1 MAEERPKKILIVD
14 DSEPIRNSLSALLE
28 AENYKTVVA
37 ENGKIGVDI
46 ARKEI
51 PHLILCDVQMPE
63 LDGYGVLAELRN
75 DPATA
80 AIPFVFLTGRA
91 ERDQIREGMN
101 LGADDYLT
109 KPFKREELIRA
120 VSARLARRAIIE
132 DHFAAEIRVA
142 EEKLNQLM
150 HYDALTGLP
159 NQMLLREKFGPIS
172 GNESNGNVMVFLI
185 GLDRF
190 KRINESLGFSF
201 GDILLKFVA
210 ERLVA
215 FSSGNYPLARFA
227 GDAFVILIPGL
238 QPEKIESVGKEMLE
252 AISRPFT
259 LEAHQLFLTASV
271 GVSTFP
277 KDGSDIDKLIKNAE
291 VALASAKRA
300 GGNCQQIYSVEQHA
314 FESRKHQLQ
323 SSFPLALENSEFE
336 VYYQPQINITSGMI
350 VGAEALVRWNHPQK
364 GFISPGEFIPIME
377 DSGWI
382 IPVGDWILRTSCKQ
396 AKIWHS
402 DGFPK
407 MRVSVN
413 LSPRQF
419 SQPNLAKR
427 LQEILDEAELSS
439 KFLEIEITE
448 SSIMQDTEATIRI
461 LNELRKTGVRIALDD
476 LGTGFSSLSYLRQ
489 FPVDSVKIDQS
500 FIRDVTNNS
509 KHAAIATGII
519 QMAKNMKL
527 KVVAEGV
534 ESFPELFFLYMH
546 QCEEIQG
553 YIFSRPI
560 PAKEFRKLLASGK
573 KLQIHRQ

>member
-1 MAEERPKKILIVD
+1 MAEGRSKKILIVD
-14 DSEPIRNSLSALLE
+14 DSELIRHSLSAVLE
-28 AENYKTVVA
+28 AENYEIVVA
-37 ENGKIGVDI
+37 ENGKIGVEI

-51 PHLILCDVQMPE
+51 PHLILCDVQMPA
-63 LDGYGVLAELRN
+63 LDGYGVLTELRN
-75 DPATA
+75 DPTTA
-80 AIPFVFLTGRA
+80 AIPFVFLTGRVD
-91 ERDQIREGMN
+91 RDQIREGMN

-109 KPFKREELIRA
+109 KPIKREELIYA
-120 VSARLARRAIIE
+120 VNARLARRAIIE

-142 EEKLNQLM
+142 EEKLNHLM
-150 HYDALTGLP
+150 HYDSLTGLP
-159 NQMLLREKFGPIS
+159 NQMLLREKF
-172 GNESNGNVMVFLI
+172 ESITRDDSNASVTVFLI

-190 KRINESLGFSF
+190 KRINETLGFSF

-215 FSSGNYPLARFA
+215 YSSGNYPVARIG
-227 GDAFVILIPGL
+227 GDQFVILIPGL
-238 QPEKIESVGKEMLE
+238 QPEKIESVSKEMSD
-252 AISRPFT
+252 AIARPFL
-259 LEAHQLFLTASV
+259 LEAHQVFLTASV

-277 KDGSDIDKLIKNAE
+277 QNGSEIDKLIKNAE
-291 VALASAKRA
+291 VALISTKRS
-300 GGNCQQIYSVEQHA
+300 GGNSQQMYSSEQHA
-314 FESRKHQLQ
+314 VESRKHQLQ
-323 SSFPLALENSEFE
+323 SAFPLALENSEFE

-382 IPVGDWILRTSCKQ
+382 IPVGDWILSTSCKQ

-402 DGFPK
+402 TGFPK
-407 MRVSVN
+407 MRISVN

-427 LQEILDEAELSS
+427 LQEILDEAKLSS
-439 KFLEIEITE
+439 KFLEVEITE
-448 SSIMQDTEATIRI
+448 SSIMQDTAATIQI
-461 LNELRKTGVRIALDD
+461 LNELKATGVRIALDD
-476 LGTGFSSLSYLRQ
+476 LGTGFSSLAYLRQ
-489 FPVDSVKIDQS
+489 FPLDSVKIDQS
-500 FIRDVTNNS
+500 FIRDVAMNP
-509 KHAAIATGII
+509 KHAAITTAII

-534 ESFPELFFLYMH
+534 ESFPELFFLYMQ

-553 YIFSRPI
+553 FIFSRPL
-560 PAKEFRKLLASGK
+560 PAADFAKLLASGK

>member
-1 MAEERPKKILIVD
+1 MAEERLKKILVVD
-14 DSEPIRNSLSALLE
+14 DSDSIRHSLSAVLE
-28 AENYKTVVA
+28 AENYEIVLA
-37 ENGKIGVDI
+37 ENGKIGVEI

-63 LDGYGVLAELRN
+63 LDGYGVLTELRR
-75 DPATA
+75 DPVTA
-80 AIPFVFLTGRA
+80 AIPFVFLTGRVD
-91 ERDQIREGMN
+91 RDQIRQGMN

-109 KPFKREELIRA
+109 KPVKREELIRA
-120 VSARLARRAIIE
+120 VNARLARRAIIE

-142 EEKLNQLM
+142 EEKLNKML

-159 NQMLLREKFGPIS
+159 NEMSLREKFALIS
-172 GNESNGNVMVFLI
+172 RNESSVTAFLI

-190 KRINESLGFSF
+190 KRINETLGFPF

-215 FSSGNYPLARFA
+215 FSSGRYPVARFA

-238 QPEKIESVGKEMLE
+238 EPEKIESVCKEMLE
-252 AISRPFT
+252 AISRPFL
-259 LEAHQLFLTASV
+259 LEAHQLFLTASI

-277 KDGSDIDKLIKNAE
+277 QNSPDIDKLIKNAE
-291 VALASAKRA
+291 VAMLSAKRA
-300 GGNCQQIYSVEQHA
+300 GGSCQQIYSSEQHA
-314 FESRKHQLQ
+314 VESRKHQLQ
-323 SSFPLALENSEFE
+323 SAFPQALENSEFE

-364 GFISPGEFIPIME
+364 GFISPGEFIPMME

-382 IPVGDWILRTSCKQ
+382 IPVGDWVLSTSCKQ

-402 DGFPK
+402 TGFPK
-407 MRVSVN
+407 MRISVN

-427 LQEILDEAELSS
+427 LQEILDEAKLAS
-439 KFLEIEITE
+439 KFLEVEITE
-448 SSIMQDTEATIRI
+448 SSITQDTAATIRI
-461 LNELRKTGVRIALDD
+461 LNGLKATGVRIALDD
-476 LGTGFSSLSYLRQ
+476 LGTGFSSLAYLRQ
-489 FPVDSVKIDQS
+489 FPLDSVKIDQS
-500 FIRDVTNNS
+500 FIRDVAMNS
-509 KHAAIATGII
+509 KHAAITTAII

-534 ESFPELFFLYMH
+534 ESFPELFFLYMQ

-553 YIFSRPI
+553 FIFSRPL
-560 PAKEFRKLLASGK
+560 PASDFAKLLASGK

>member
-14 DSEPIRNSLSALLE
+14 DSEPIRNSLSAMLE
-28 AENYKTVVA
+28 AENYQTVVA
-37 ENGKIGVDI
+37 ENGKIGVEI

-63 LDGYGVLAELRN
+63 LDGYGVLTELRN
-75 DPATA
+75 DATTA

-91 ERDQIREGMN
+91 ELDQIREGMN

-120 VSARLARRAIIE
+120 VNARLARRAIIE

-150 HYDALTGLP
+150 HYDLLTGLP
-159 NQMLLREKFGPIS
+159 NQMLLREKF
-172 GNESNGNVMVFLI
+172 ESITRHDSNANVTVFLI

-190 KRINESLGFSF
+190 KRINETLGFSF

-215 FSSGNYPLARFA
+215 YSSGNYLLARLA
-227 GDAFVILIPGL
+227 GDQFVILIPGL
-238 QPEKIESVGKEMLE
+238 QTKKIEPVGKEMLE
-252 AISRPFT
+252 TISRPFS
-259 LEAHQLFLTASV
+259 LETHQLFLTASV
-271 GVSTFP
+271 GVSAFP
-277 KDGSDIDKLIKNAE
+277 QNGSEIDKLIKNAE
-291 VALASAKRA
+291 LALHSAKRA
-300 GGNCQQIYSVEQHA
+300 GGNCQQIYSPEQHA

-323 SSFPLALENSEFE
+323 SSFTGALENSEFV
-336 VYYQPQINITSGMI
+336 VYYQPQVNITSGMI

-382 IPVGDWILRTSCKQ
+382 IPVGDWILTESCKQ

-402 DGFPK
+402 TGFPK
-407 MRVSVN
+407 MQISVN

-427 LQEILDEAELSS
+427 LQEILDEAKLPS
-439 KFLEIEITE
+439 KFLEVEITE
-448 SSIMQDTEATIRI
+448 SSIMQDTAETIRI
-461 LNELRKTGVRIALDD
+461 LNELKSTGVRIALDD
-476 LGTGFSSLSYLRQ
+476 LGTGFSSLAYLRQ
-489 FPVDSVKIDQS
+489 FPLDSVKIDQS
-500 FIRDVTNNS
+500 FIRDVAMNS
-509 KHAAIATGII
+509 KHAAITTAII

-534 ESFPELFFLYMH
+534 ESFPELFFLYMQ

-553 YIFSRPI
+553 YIFSRPLS
-560 PAKEFRKLLASGK
+560 AKDFAKLLASGK